1 MSLRSIVTA
10 LGGDLYQNGSRA
22 NVPAPGHGAD
32 DRSVSLMVSKGRVV
46 VHSFGAADWREV
58 RDDLCRRGLVDR
70 DGRLIGSGGFSSA
83 GASRPRPCALERRAV
98 AGTLWANGI
107 RPSED
112 GIVVRH
118 LRSRAVSWSAALCDL
133 REHPRAPFSVYE
145 PGGRTG
151 RALMAAVR
159 DPDGALTAVELTY
172 LTPNG
177 RVATSLRAP
186 RKTVGQVPGGSAVRL
201 CPAAAGMVVAEGVI
215 TTLSAMARFGR
226 PGWALMA
233 AGNLA
238 RWRPPSNVNDILI
251 AADRG
256 EAGERAARALEAG
269 LRTRDLVV
277 EVALPPIP
285 FGDWNELAQAE
296 ARRRREEGRSGAPDR
311 RG

>member
-1 MSLRSIVTA
+1 
-10 LGGDLYQNGSRA
+10 
-22 NVPAPGHGAD
+22 
-32 DRSVSLMVSKGRVV
+32 
-46 VHSFGAADWREV
+46 
-58 RDDLCRRGLVDR
+58 
-70 DGRLIGSGGFSSA
+70 
-83 GASRPRPCALERRAV
+83 
-98 AGTLWANGI
+98 
-107 RPSED
+107 
-112 GIVVRH
+112 
-118 LRSRAVSWSAALCDL
+118 
-133 REHPRAPFSVYE
+133 
-145 PGGRTG
+145 
-151 RALMAAVR
+151 MAAVR